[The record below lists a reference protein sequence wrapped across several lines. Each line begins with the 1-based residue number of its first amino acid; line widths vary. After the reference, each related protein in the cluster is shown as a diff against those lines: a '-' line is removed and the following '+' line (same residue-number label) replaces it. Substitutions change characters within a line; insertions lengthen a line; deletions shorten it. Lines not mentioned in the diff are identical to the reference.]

1 MARGRLFSALLRYWR
16 QRRGMSQLDLALA
29 SEVSARHVSFLETGR
44 AQPSREMVL
53 RLGAALAVPLR
64 DQNALLD
71 AAGLGQEFAEPA
83 LVDGIPEPVRMAI
96 DRMAAQQEPFPLVVM
111 NRIHD
116 VLIANRAAQNL
127 IARFVVEPPLTGTL
141 NAFRVLFDP
150 KLARPFVLDWERVAK
165 NMLCMLQR
173 EVLIHSEDERLRALL
188 TEVQGYPDLPPSFRE
203 PDLGSPSDATLTIR
217 VKRNDLELGFLT
229 TLTSFT
235 APQNV
240 TLEELR
246 IESYFPLDDA
256 TIRACEQLARD

>member
-1 MARGRLFSALLRYWR
+1 MARGRLFSALLRFWR

-29 SEVSARHVSFLETGR
+29 SEVSARHISFLETGR

-53 RLGAALAVPLR
+53 RLGAALAMPLR

-71 AAGLGQEFAEPA
+71 AAGLRQAFEEPA

-111 NRIHD
+111 NRVHD
-116 VLIANRAAQNL
+116 VLIANRAAQKL
-127 IARFVVEPPLTGTL
+127 ITRFLVEPPRDTL
-141 NAFRVLFDP
+141 NAFRLLFDP
-150 KLARPFVLDWERVAK
+150 KLARPFVLDWEQVAK
-165 NMLCMLQR
+165 SMLSMLQR
-173 EVLIHSEDERLRALL
+173 EVLINSEDERLRALL
-188 TEVQGYPDLPPSFRE
+188 TEIQAYPDLPPGFRD
-203 PDLGSPSDATLTIR
+203 PDLGSPSEPTFTLR
-217 VKRNDLELGFLT
+217 VKRDDVELGFLS

-256 TIRACEQLARD
+256 TTRACERLARD